1 MKQSPRHP
9 DIVVALSII
18 RTRPEG
24 HRTSAIRSIAMLT
37 VTRDGKRA
45 ARFHCR
51 HATFDP
57 DHTRAEIIAGIAQRV
72 PRGATVLIAE
82 PPVPVHR
89 LRYARFSGGVSP
101 TDAELIARELRETAT
116 TINPVRMVDQHR
128 LATFRSPAL
137 NRPVRASEP
146 IPRRRR
152 AAFMA
157 QTIWAT
163 YVSANC
169 APAEQRVL
177 LAAFDAWRAL
187 ERARGG
193 AR

>member
-1 MKQSPRHP
+1 MKRAPGHP
-9 DIVVALSII
+9 HIVVALAII
-18 RTRPEG
+18 RTRPES
-24 HRTSAIRSIAMLT
+24 RRNSAIRSIAMLT

-45 ARFHCR
+45 VRFHCR
-51 HATFDP
+51 GAAFDP

-72 PRGATVLIAE
+72 PRGATVLVAE

-101 TDAELIARELRETAT
+101 TDTELIARELRETAT
-116 TINPVRMVDQHR
+116 TIIPVCMVDQHR
-128 LATFRSPAL
+128 LATFRSLAL
-137 NRPVRASEP
+137 NKPVRANDP
-146 IPRRRR
+146 IRRRRR

-163 YVSANC
+163 HVSANC

-177 LAAFDAWRAL
+177 LAAFEAWRAL

-193 AR
+193 AW

>member
-1 MKQSPRHP
+1 MKRTPGHA
-9 DIVVALSII
+9 DIAVALAII

-24 HRTSAIRSIAMLT
+24 HRNSAIRSIAMLT

-57 DHTRAEIIAGIAQRV
+57 DHTRAEIIAGIVERV
-72 PRGATVLIAE
+72 PLGATVLIAD

-89 LRYARFSGGVSP
+89 LRFARFSGGVSP
-101 TDAELIARELRETAT
+101 TDTELIARELRETAT
-116 TINPVRMVDQHR
+116 TIIPVRMVNQHR
-128 LATFRSPAL
+128 LATFRSLAL
-137 NRPVRASEP
+137 HRPVRVNEP
-146 IPRRRR
+146 TPRQQR
-152 AAFMA
+152 APFMA

-193 AR
+193 AW

>member
-1 MKQSPRHP
+1 MKRTPGHA
-9 DIVVALSII
+9 DIAVALAII

-24 HRTSAIRSIAMLT
+24 HRNSAIRSIAMLT
-37 VTRDGKRA
+37 VTRDGKRDV
-45 ARFHCR
+45 RFHCR

-57 DHTRAEIIAGIAQRV
+57 DHTRAEIIAGIVERV
-72 PRGATVLIAE
+72 PLGATVLIDD

-116 TINPVRMVDQHR
+116 TIIPVRMVDQHR
-128 LATFRSPAL
+128 LATFRSLAL
-137 NRPVRASEP
+137 QRPVRANDP
-146 IPRRRR
+146 IRRRRR

-163 YVSANC
+163 HVSANC
-169 APAEQRVL
+169 APAEQRAL
-177 LAAFDAWRAL
+177 LAALDAWRAL

-193 AR
+193 AW

>member
-9 DIVVALSII
+9 DIVVALAII

-24 HRTSAIRSIAMLT
+24 HRNSAIRSIAMLT

-51 HATFDP
+51 GASFDP
-57 DHTRAEIIAGIAQRV
+57 NHPRAEIIAGIAQRV
-72 PRGATVLIAE
+72 PRGATVLVAE

-101 TDAELIARELRETAT
+101 TDTELIARELRETAT

-128 LATFRSPAL
+128 LATFRSLARY
-137 NRPVRASEP
+137 RPVQANEP
-146 IPRRRR
+146 ILRQQR
-152 AAFMA
+152 APFIA
-157 QTIWAT
+157 QSIWAT

-187 ERARGG
+187 ERAREG
-193 AR
+193 AW